1 MLYLISLQDL
11 SQSPFRVVD
20 EINQGMDPRNERMV
34 HKQIVRAACGNAG
47 DPARSN
53 SQYFLITPKLLAD
66 LEYHEDICVMCI
78 WNGAW
83 QPAELDV
90 AAYVKRALAKR
101 GSGGVGV
108 SQVGKKR
115 QRILDGEDE
124 GEDEG
129 EGENGGD

>member
-34 HKQIVRAACGNAG
+34 HKQIVRAACGHAE
-47 DPARSN
+47 DPNRSN

-83 QPAELDV
+83 QPPELDIGV
-90 AAYVKRALAKR
+90 YVKRALAKR
-101 GSGGVGV
+101 HPDTLSAVGSKRPRLRDDHGGE
-108 SQVGKKR
+108 
-115 QRILDGEDE
+115 EDE
-124 GEDEG
+124 GDAD
-129 EGENGGD
+129 N